1 MHIAIC
7 GLTSNAFP
15 LFSCVTRH
23 LRSLGHTV
31 AFMEPEYSG
40 GVCLMNEGWEYQ
52 SSRSVSMNKRPE
64 GAIDIESLLRYDF
77 AVVDLENND
86 THKREKQKVKLLAR
100 AKEQFQFYVERF
112 NEEKIE
118 LVILWAGVK
127 MNSALA
133 AGAARHLRVRTCFI
147 EKGLYPRSLQVDQ
160 AGVNARSSWRDRLL
174 ASDSAQPLQPLEYF
188 QSLLA
193 KEWSFRQPLQSVGK
207 LAKVR
212 YFLRERQ
219 FAALSEKIYDSL
231 VSFQRRRLFK
241 SQSEWK
247 LNDPK
252 GESTRT
258 SVAELGYVFL
268 PLQVSDDAQILCHG
282 GWISGNKMLMEVVA
296 SAAMSV
302 DPGLQVVVKPHP
314 TEYRN
319 LDYKSVADMYPN
331 VLWSEDGTLELIR
344 SAALVVTI
352 NSTVGFEALLFQ
364 KPVIVLGDAAYADA
378 GLVGKAR
385 DVNELMHAMRKLR
398 NTLVDRLRAGEL
410 AQMVYDLMVPCNFAD
425 PRQIEIE
432 ELWRRIEGLPTI

>member
-15 LFSCVTRH
+15 LFSCLTRH

-160 AGVNARSSWRDRLL
+160 AGINA
-174 ASDSAQPLQPLEYF
+174 
-188 QSLLA
+188 
-193 KEWSFRQPLQSVGK
+193 
-207 LAKVR
+207 
-212 YFLRERQ
+212 
-219 FAALSEKIYDSL
+219 
-231 VSFQRRRLFK
+231 RRRLFK